1 MKEKELIKKTS
12 VVTQSDSNT
21 VQISSGGGKKEEK
34 RTFIFK
40 KLY

>member
-21 VQISSGGGKKEEK
+21 VQISSGGQKRGEEN
-34 RTFIFK
+34 
-40 KLY
+40 LYI